1 MKLKPHNMLAAH
13 MFNVLTGCQAMQQ
26 LLINVSKN
34 NTIHSLLQKQFPAI
48 KSSDNKPTYY
58 VTPKTIGYI
67 HAIVTDC
74 IPRLPSDTC
83 NQHALRNETMI
94 LEVLEAQ
101 EPAVFRQQLFSTLT
115 TYYEE
120 IQSMSGAGGR
130 PKPKHFKRTMI
141 ADEEAAGGGEPIEE
155 AAAEAGDNAAQPP
168 PAADDAAP
176 DPAATPGP
184 PHKKGVKGRGGSGGA
199 EAQ

>member
-1 MKLKPHNMLAAH
+1 

-74 IPRLPSDTC
+74 IPRLPSDAC
-83 NQHALRNETMI
+83 NQSALRNETMI

-101 EPAVFRQQLFSTLT
+101 EPAVFRQQLFNTLT

-141 ADEEAAGGGEPIEE
+141 ADEEATCGGEPIE
-155 AAAEAGDNAAQPP
+155 DSRRQQKRTTTHRRRRRRRPPTTQLQTLLPLPP
-168 PAADDAAP
+168 PRN
-176 DPAATPGP
+176 GE
-184 PHKKGVKGRGGSGGA
+184 KGVAVRVGQRRSS
-199 EAQ
+199 E